1 MILKIIKGDSYGRAC
16 QFVTGNAREPINLTN
31 VDITAVVKSDKFKFE
46 QELSITRLDQTV
58 TENVGKFLIDPVS
71 TADWPVTEVVVK
83 ITRTVNGFSTS
94 DKIFYNVEP
103 D

>member
-1 MILKIIKGDSYGRAC
+1 MILKITKGDSYGRAC
-16 QFVTGNAREPINLTN
+16 QFVTGDTREPIDLTN
-31 VDITAVVKSDKFKFE
+31 VGITVVVKSDKFKFE
-46 QELSITRLDQTV
+46 KELSITRLDQTIAG
-58 TENVGKFLIDPVS
+58 NVGKFLIDPVS

-83 ITRTVNGFSTS
+83 ITRTVNGVSTS